1 MKKSLLVV
9 GMKRKIIAEI
19 SDITKTFGGLV
30 ALSDIDLNIK
40 GGEIFGLIGPN
51 GAGKTT
57 LFNILTG
64 MYKPTKGFFKL
75 EDVELTS
82 LPPHSIVKA
91 GLAHFS
97 KHTLIWDHDRFR
109 KCYGGMSRPYQ
120 HWCCWGYFKA

>member
-1 MKKSLLVV
+1 
-9 GMKRKIIAEI
+9 MKRKIIAEI

-91 GLAHFS
+91 GLARTFQNIRLFG
-97 KHTLIWDHDRFR
+97 T
-109 KCYGGMSRPYQ
+109 MSGLENVMVGCHVRTNIGVVGAISP
-120 HWCCWGYFKA
+120 WNLPL